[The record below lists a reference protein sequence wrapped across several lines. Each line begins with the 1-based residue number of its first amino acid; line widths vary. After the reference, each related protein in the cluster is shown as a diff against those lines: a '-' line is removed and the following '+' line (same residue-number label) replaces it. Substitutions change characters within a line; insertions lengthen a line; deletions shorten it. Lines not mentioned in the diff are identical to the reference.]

1 MFIVILR
8 EILVVF
14 IYERKDI
21 FVKKFE
27 DLKGTT
33 DKPTD

>member
-21 FVKKFE
+21 FVKKFKVP
-27 DLKGTT
+27 KGTT